1 MKELLGFS
9 KEEKES
15 VSFVI
20 SDFDDTVT
28 TDGLIYPDALESL
41 YKLRD
46 SGKRTIIV
54 TGGSAGWADSY
65 MRLFPVDAVVAESGA
80 LLLVRENGEIKYHE
94 SPLIKDR
101 AEYEKKKNN
110 LIKETEKEYAF
121 SSDQYCRI
129 FDVAYER
136 KSMDGDAEERLVK
149 RLEKMDARILISSI
163 HVNVLFSPVNKAKG
177 LESFFPLL
185 KKNLSVNMDFSHFA
199 SSSIALGDSRND
211 EELFSLIPL
220 SVGNM
225 RVKEKEKA
233 FSFLPRYYVRE
244 YGSRAFARTI
254 SMLLD

>member
-1 MKELLGFS
+1 MKELTGFS

-15 VSFVI
+15 ASFVI

-46 SGKRTIIV
+46 IGKKTIIV

-80 LLLVRENGEIKYHE
+80 LLLVREKGEIKYYV
-94 SPLIKDR
+94 SPLIRDR
-101 AEYEKKKNN
+101 AEYEKKKND
-110 LIKETEKEYAF
+110 LMKETEKEYAF

-136 KSMDGDAEERLVK
+136 KSMDRDAEERLMK
-149 RLEKMDARILISSI
+149 RLEKMDAKILVSSI
-163 HVNVLFSPVNKAKG
+163 HVNVLFSPLNKAKG

-185 KKNLSVNMDFSHFA
+185 KRKLSVDMDFPRFT

-225 RVKEKEKA
+225 RVKENEKA
-233 FSFLPRYYVRE
+233 FSSLPKYYVKE
-244 YGSRAFARTI
+244 YGSRAFARTV
-254 SMLLD
+254 SLLLS